1 MENEVRLRYE
11 YRQMTEISTEGMKII
26 HTVYDIWHNKV
37 RTKLDSKYQCKQYIK
52 RNQEEIEV

>member
-1 MENEVRLRYE
+1 
-11 YRQMTEISTEGMKII
+11 MTEISTEGMRII